1 LKQERK
7 PSLTPDKASLPSL
20 IKDSDLQQSSNDYP
34 ELAALLSGWFH
45 QDFDIEGDT
54 VETIMAAFNVSS
66 KSKDRQLLVMEISSF
81 LETGDDR
88 IDELFVQIFNPDF
101 EPAGFA
107 LTTRAFL
114 EEILRNL
121 KTV

>member
-1 LKQERK
+1 
-7 PSLTPDKASLPSL
+7 
-20 IKDSDLQQSSNDYP
+20 LQHSTNDYP

-54 VETIMAAFNVSS
+54 LETIMAAFNASS
-66 KSKDRQLLVMEISSF
+66 TYKDRQSLVVDLSNF

-88 IDELFVQIFNPDF
+88 IDELFVQMFNPDF

-107 LTTRAFL
+107 PTTRAFL
-114 EEILRNL
+114 QEILRNL